1 MFPSR
6 DPLNRRSA
14 LHSSSL
20 FFTAWMERFDK
31 NSVFLLITVISSSFH
46 TSVIEAAPGLYSP
59 HRHSL
64 KFVLPCGGII
74 WIRQVSGPT
83 FLVSLWRLKLLR
95 CCIERDDWISWRTRR
110 TLSQLVLS
118 YQQFVYL
125 QSPGFS
131 LSTWIQISA
140 TCWSAEVFPL
150 TQNVRASWTSAVF
163 LCGAFKCSFSWD
175 VRRSHSWPPLLL
187 VL

>member
-46 TSVIEAAPGLYSP
+46 TSVIEAALGLYSP

-83 FLVSLWRLKLLR
+83 F
-95 CCIERDDWISWRTRR
+95 
-110 TLSQLVLS
+110 
-118 YQQFVYL
+118 F
-125 QSPGFS
+125 GFS
-131 LSTWIQISA
+131 VEIKASQMLYWTWWLDFLTHQADAQSVGVIISTV
-140 TCWSAEVFPL
+140 CLP
-150 TQNVRASWTSAVF
+150 AVF
-163 LCGAFKCSFSWD
+163 WFLSVNMNTD
-175 VRRSHSWPPLLL
+175 QRHLL
-187 VL
+187 VCGGISSNTERTS